1 MTVHLNNKLTT
12 VQSIENVDSQMDD
25 WFYADWERTFL
36 TREEGLLSIQVQI
49 NDENTEMVLL
59 VRDIIDAANHLR
71 TCGTA

>member
-12 VQSIENVDSQMDD
+12 VQSIENIDSQMDD

-49 NDENTEMVLL
+49 NNENTEMVLL

>member
-12 VQSIENVDSQMDD
+12 VQSIENIDSQMDD